1 PKKGL
6 DRLVRA
12 WAHVESAHPEWRLR
26 VVGPDEV
33 GHPSGLVALAAGV
46 EARDVSVVKSGA
58 GGAKIAAHQRADLF
72 VLPTL
77 NESFAIT
84 VAEALAAATPAL
96 GRKAHPGVRCRARA
110 AAGGSITTL
119 NRLRPRLPMPW
130 S

>member
-1 PKKGL
+1 
-6 DRLVRA
+6 
-12 WAHVESAHPEWRLR
+12 
-26 VVGPDEV
+26 DEL
-33 GHPSGLVALAAGV
+33 GHASELVALAA
-46 EARDVSVVKSGA
+46 ELKARYVSVEKSVA
-58 GGAKIAAHQRADLF
+58 GDAKIAAYQRADLF